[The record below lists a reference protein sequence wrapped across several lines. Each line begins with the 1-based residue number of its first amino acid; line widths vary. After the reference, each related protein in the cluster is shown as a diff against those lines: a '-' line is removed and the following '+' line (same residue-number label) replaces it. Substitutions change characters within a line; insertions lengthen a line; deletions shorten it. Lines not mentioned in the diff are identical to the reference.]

1 MIEKIGHMGPPIEFL
16 IIELIYVLLVVTM
29 SLIIYFKTKELY
41 DLSRHKG
48 IFHFRNIFLFF
59 SLSYIFRLVQLMFPL
74 SKELFSFYFPF
85 MLMPINLIFIS
96 YFSTMAI
103 LSLIMALIVKEMK
116 GDGKR
121 LNIIMHGV
129 AIIASI
135 IVFFTRSPL
144 IMLSFQLAV
153 FLVSLIIISLN
164 FRKTKHEM
172 LMTQNSM
179 TYILLFIFWCINT
192 VTMMRGLIARE
203 LHIPLNLLSAGV
215 FFWVYSRVQK
225 RLGNGKKKR

>member
-1 MIEKIGHMGPPIEFL
+1 MIERIGHIGPPIEFL
-16 IIELIYVLLVVTM
+16 VIELIYVLLVVTM

-121 LNIIMHGV
+121 LDIVMHGV
-129 AIIASI
+129 AIAASI
-135 IVFFTRSPL
+135 VVFLTRSPL

-153 FLVSLIIISLN
+153 FLISLVMMSLN

-172 LMTQNSM
+172 LMTQNNM

-203 LHIPLNLLSAGV
+203 LHIPLNLLSTGV
-215 FFWVYSRVQK
+215 FFWVFSRVQK